1 MNNLKALIPAN
12 WQIPLKEA
20 IAADSFQALELFLE
34 DEWKNEQI
42 FPPKSSV
49 FEALTLTPFD
59 QVKVVILGQ
68 DPYHG
73 EGQAHGLAFSVSPNV
88 KIPPSLRNI
97 FKELNS
103 DLGIIPPLDGY
114 LVDWAKQGVLMINTV
129 LTVRKGQAHSHKNQG
144 WELFT
149 DEIIK
154 VISEKKDNVIFI
166 LWGGPAQ
173 KKKTLIASHHHIIS
187 DPHPSPLS
195 AYRGFFGSKP
205 FSKVNKILK
214 DLEKEPI
221 EWSIKSESTLF

>member
-1 MNNLKALIPAN
+1 MNTLKDLIPAD
-12 WQIPLKEA
+12 WQIPLEKA
-20 IAADSFQALELFLE
+20 ISADSFQNLELFLE
-34 DEWKNEQI
+34 GEWESEQI

-49 FEALTLTPFD
+49 FEALALTPFEK
-59 QVKVVILGQ
+59 VKVVILGQ

-73 EGQAHGLAFSVSPNV
+73 EGQAHGLAFSVRPNV

-114 LVDWAKQGVLMINTV
+114 LVNWAKQGILMINAV
-129 LTVRKGQAHSHKNQG
+129 LTVRKGEANSHKNQG
-144 WELFT
+144 WEAFT

-154 VISEKKDNVIFI
+154 VISAKKESVIFI

-173 KKKTLIASHHHIIS
+173 KKKVIISDHHHIIA

-205 FSKVNKILK
+205 FSKVNEILK
-214 DLEKEPI
+214 DLHKEPI